1 MDGNRRITDHI
12 TRMGKSFLFG
22 LVFFVLVLSSLH
34 LSAQS
39 HKNINSNSSDIYIQL
54 KGRDEVKIIPLLDT
68 LSADKE
74 YLFMIK
80 FSSKYM
86 FSELFFDKGLASRTD
101 SFLSIR
107 PKTNL
112 TEGTDTATLRIIGFS
127 NNSRI
132 LLQHKFILLA
142 HAREFPMVNPNR
154 TINITVNNVVLE
166 RNMNYDKRD
175 FPEGCTFGYLD
186 NGHYNK
192 DNVITGITVSVINKN
207 SSKNL
212 FAKADKPTEEMIHEI
227 HKARKGSRIYI
238 RLDVKNGK
246 RTRSTWTS
254 FILND

>member
-1 MDGNRRITDHI
+1 M
-12 TRMGKSFLFG
+12 FL
-22 LVFFVLVLSSLH
+22 LTSPE

-39 HKNINSNSSDIYIQL
+39 HKNANPYASDIYIPL
-54 KGRDEVKIIPLLDT
+54 EGREEIKIIPLLDT

-74 YLFMIK
+74 YLFMIR
-80 FSSKYM
+80 FAPRYL
-86 FSELFFDKGLASRTD
+86 FSELFFDKGLATRTD

-107 PKTNL
+107 PKTNM
-112 TEGTDTATLRIIGFS
+112 TDGADTATLRIIGFS

-142 HAREFPMVNPNR
+142 HARAYPMVNPNK
-154 TINITVNNVVLE
+154 TTNITVNNIVLE

-192 DNVITGITVSVINKN
+192 DNAISAITMSIVGKSTNKN
-207 SSKNL
+207 L
-212 FAKADKPTEEMIHEI
+212 YVKADKPTEEMIHEI
-227 HKARKGSRIYI
+227 HKAKKGSRIYI

-246 RTRSTWTS
+246 KTKSTWTS
-254 FILND
+254 FFLND

>member
-1 MDGNRRITDHI
+1 MDNRSYLWLLAILL
-12 TRMGKSFLFG
+12 FLSPI
-22 LVFFVLVLSSLH
+22 LT
-34 LSAQS
+34 SAQG
-39 HKNINSNSSDIYIQL
+39 KNTNPYASDIFIQL
-54 KGRDEVKIIPLLDT
+54 GGRDEVKIIPLVDT

-80 FSSKYM
+80 FSPKYR

-107 PKTNL
+107 PKTSF
-112 TEGTDTATLRIIGFS
+112 TEGIDTATLRIIGFS
-127 NNSRI
+127 NNGRI

-142 HAREFPMVNPNR
+142 HGREFPMVNPNR

-192 DNVITGITVSVINKN
+192 DNVITGITVSVVNKN
-207 SSKNL
+207 TSKNL

-227 HKARKGSRIYI
+227 HKAHKGSRVYI